1 MDQLNKA
8 SDNLL
13 AEEKYKRHITTI
25 EKRNAQLLR
34 RVELLEERLFKIPD
48 GHLQK
53 QAIEVPISEASE
65 EGGESR
71 GAGNNV
77 SKKNP
82 IITGKIGNAKHE
94 KQHMSTVSKSNMKN
108 NNIF

>member
-1 MDQLNKA
+1 MNMLLQKVTELERRNSKLELEMDQMKKDQMDQLNKA

-71 GAGNNV
+71 GTGNN
-77 SKKNP
+77 
-82 IITGKIGNAKHE
+82 
-94 KQHMSTVSKSNMKN
+94 
-108 NNIF
+108 